1 MPEFTKLFEPGKM
14 GKIEIKNRIIF
25 APCGT
30 HYSSHYGEITERQLA
45 YYAERARGGTGLLII
60 EGASCRKRG
69 KPGRILVNDDKF
81 IPGMKRLADAVHQA
95 GAKVVMQMS
104 SHQGSMD
111 EVDSASPS
119 GLPHPFAGWSKSI
132 PKKTRMITVADL
144 EELAVE
150 YGEAARRIMEA
161 GFAGV
166 VIHGANGYL
175 PCELLSRRFN
185 KRTDAYGGDLK
196 GRAKFLLD
204 LVKLTREKTSPDF
217 AILMRLMGSDRVTG
231 AGDEGWG
238 LQDSVELSKLIEA
251 SGVTAI
257 NITSGSQETPEWS
270 CPPYFMPNGC
280 NVDVTHAIK
289 KAGVKIPI
297 WVTGK
302 IMTPALAEQILRD
315 GDADFICSAR
325 SLIADPYWPT
335 KAKEGRVEDICPCI
349 CDDRCLEDVMV
360 DFQPMSCT
368 VNPMVCKENEYQA
381 KLPRITKKKKVLVIG
396 GGPGG
401 MQAAITA
408 AQKGH
413 HVTLWEKSNA
423 LGGQL
428 TLAAI
433 PPDKQDL
440 GNLLTYL
447 KVQVEKT
454 GVKVVLNK
462 KATPLLVKNFTPDA
476 VIVAV
481 GSTPWAP
488 PILGIDG
495 KNVVNCREV
504 LSGEKKV
511 GKKIVEIGAG
521 HVGCETCFFLAENGA
536 NVTMTFPEPAI
547 EAKFW
552 MFKKYFLDKL
562 AKDNVKIYPH
572 VQYKE
577 ILPQGVVI
585 ITEEGKEIFLEADNV
600 VLSTGSTADTALG
613 KSLRGKYLDFAE
625 IGDCVKPRKIREAME
640 EGIWAGVSL

>member
-1 MPEFTKLFEPGKM
+1 
-14 GKIEIKNRIIF
+14 
-25 APCGT
+25 
-30 HYSSHYGEITERQLA
+30 
-45 YYAERARGGTGLLII
+45 
-60 EGASCRKRG
+60 
-69 KPGRILVNDDKF
+69 
-81 IPGMKRLADAVHQA
+81 
-95 GAKVVMQMS
+95 
-104 SHQGSMD
+104 
-111 EVDSASPS
+111 
-119 GLPHPFAGWSKSI
+119 
-132 PKKTRMITVADL
+132 
-144 EELAVE
+144 
-150 YGEAARRIMEA
+150 
-161 GFAGV
+161 
-166 VIHGANGYL
+166 
-175 PCELLSRRFN
+175 
-185 KRTDAYGGDLK
+185 
-196 GRAKFLLD
+196 
-204 LVKLTREKTSPDF
+204 
-217 AILMRLMGSDRVTG
+217 
-231 AGDEGWG
+231 
-238 LQDSVELSKLIEA
+238 
-251 SGVTAI
+251 
-257 NITSGSQETPEWS
+257 
-270 CPPYFMPNGC
+270 
-280 NVDVTHAIK
+280 
-289 KAGVKIPI
+289 
-297 WVTGK
+297 
-302 IMTPALAEQILRD
+302 
-315 GDADFICSAR
+315 
-325 SLIADPYWPT
+325 
-335 KAKEGRVEDICPCI
+335 
-349 CDDRCLEDVMV
+349 MV

-368 VNPMVCKENEYQA
+368 VNPMVGKENEYQA